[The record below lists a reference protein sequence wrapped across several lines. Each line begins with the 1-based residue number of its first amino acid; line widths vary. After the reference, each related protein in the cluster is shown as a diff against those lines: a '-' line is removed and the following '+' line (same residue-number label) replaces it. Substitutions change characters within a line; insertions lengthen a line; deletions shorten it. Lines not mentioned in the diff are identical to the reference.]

1 MRLVLQAPAAIGGRV
16 VGTAVRL
23 TDPSSP
29 GPAVTP
35 SAFSPATPPSSR
47 DLTSDPAAGE
57 KGAAD
62 RERKRFE
69 VALEAAKA
77 ELAALAEEDSP
88 AGAVFAA
95 HYEMADDPLLAEQV
109 EAALNEGV
117 PAPEAIDVAAEA
129 IAAMFADI
137 DDEYLRARADDV
149 RDVCRRIR
157 GLLPSPGGMDVAGA
171 SDISLG
177 AGDVFDDAV
186 VIADELFPSD
196 LARMDLS
203 RVRAFVTAR
212 GSVTSHI
219 CIIARSKGIPVLL
232 GVDIAAI
239 PSGARLLVD
248 APSRRLVVDPS
259 PTDLAA
265 ATPSIDLAT
274 TQPSLVATTAQSSHD
289 ADHSPS
295 SPDTAGKAT
304 PTNPSGFDAP
314 LSSRKSTENW
324 DEPSPSAISS
334 PNGGQNGDE
343 TAARGFSGPKMAEN
357 GPKSLQN
364 TVCCPNLRENG
375 PETSEK
381 AVCGPN
387 LPPNGPESLRKVPV
401 YANAGSV
408 EDVRAAMKAGADGI
422 GVFRTELM
430 FMLSQMMPTEDEQ
443 FTAYREAAELCG
455 DKPLII
461 RTLDIGGDKSLPFLA
476 LPREDNPYLGFRALR
491 LCLARPE
498 DLFKPQL
505 RAILRASAYGNVHI
519 LLPMVTS
526 VGEVR
531 AVRRLL
537 TECMQ
542 ELDSRGIRVPGNLPR
557 PESGPGTM
565 TAGPFATP
573 STVRPENSAA
583 IRGGE
588 QSDDPSYDP
597 SPVRPYDPSP
607 VRPYDPSDGHPYN
620 PSIPVGVMIET
631 PAAVLIADQLAQEA
645 DFFSIGT
652 NDLTQYILA
661 ADRGNPAVAPYYD
674 SLHPAVLRAISMTV
688 AAAHG
693 DVVPASPAAPAF
705 PAAPVAPIAHM
716 VPAAPEA
723 PAASSSG
730 PAAGSDHA
738 GRRIPVGVCG
748 EMAADPAAAEILL
761 SLGVDD
767 LSLSSP
773 AGIADLKRKMET
785 PVN

>member
-1 MRLVLQAPAAIGGRV
+1 MRLVLPAPAAIGDRV

-23 TDPSSP
+23 TDPSP
-29 GPAVTP
+29 LGPSAIP
-35 SAFSPATPPSSR
+35 SAFSPATTTSPLGPAATPSSPGPATPSSALGPATTPSTCS
-47 DLTSDPAAGE
+47 LTSGPDFADRTSAIPVAAPAGAGDSRAAGE
-57 KGAAD
+57 KGAED
-62 RERKRFE
+62 GERKRFE
-69 VALEAAKA
+69 AALEAAKA

-109 EAALNEGV
+109 EAALNEGLS
-117 PAPEAIDVAAEA
+117 APEAIDAAAEA
-129 IAAMFADI
+129 IGAMFADI

-157 GLLPSPGGMDVAGA
+157 GLLPAPGGKEGA
-171 SDISLG
+171 AEPGPDGKESGSES
-177 AGDVFDDAV
+177 VCDDAV
-186 VIADELFPSD
+186 IIADELFPSD

-239 PSGARLLVD
+239 PSGVRLLVD

-265 ATPSIDLAT
+265 AP
-274 TQPSLVATTAQSSHD
+274 SSHD
-289 ADHSPS
+289 I
-295 SPDTAGKAT
+295 AGETIPIDPLALA
-304 PTNPSGFDAP
+304 AP
-314 LSSRKSTENW
+314 LSSRKSTENG
-324 DEPSPSAISS
+324 DEPSPDAISS
-334 PNGGQNGDE
+334 RKCGQNGDE
-343 TAARGFSGPKMAEN
+343 RVSRDFSGQKMAEN
-357 GPKSLQN
+357 GPESLQN
-364 TVCCPNLRENG
+364 TI
-375 PETSEK
+375 
-381 AVCGPN
+381 CGPN
-387 LPPNGPESLRKVPV
+387 LPENGPEPLRRVPV
-401 YANAGSV
+401 YANAASV
-408 EDVRAAMKAGADGI
+408 EDVRAAMKDGADGI

-430 FMLSQMMPTEDEQ
+430 FMLSQTMPTEDEQ
-443 FTAYREAAELCG
+443 FAAYREAAELCG

-461 RTLDIGGDKSLPFLA
+461 RTLDIGGDKALPYLA

-491 LCLARPE
+491 LCLSRPE
-498 DLFKPQL
+498 ELFKPQL
-505 RAILRASAYGNVHI
+505 RAIIRASAYGNVHI

-537 TECMQ
+537 AECMQ
-542 ELDSRGIRVPGNLPR
+542 ELDSRGMRVPETPPS
-557 PESGPGTM
+557 PEICPGGM
-565 TAGPFATP
+565 TAGPAADSSVP
-573 STVRPENSAA
+573 RP
-583 IRGGE
+583 
-588 QSDDPSYDP
+588 DD
-597 SPVRPYDPSP
+597 
-607 VRPYDPSDGHPYN
+607 

-631 PAAVLIADQLAQEA
+631 PAAVLIADQLVQEA

-693 DVVPASPAAPAF
+693 DIAPAS
-705 PAAPVAPIAHM
+705 
-716 VPAAPEA
+716 

-730 PAAGSDHA
+730 QAVGGDHA
-738 GRRIPVGVCG
+738 GRRISVGVCG
-748 EMAADPAAAEILL
+748 EMAADPEAA
-761 SLGVDD
+761 
-767 LSLSSP
+767 SP
-773 AGIADLKRKMET
+773 SRWRR
-785 PVN
+785 